1 MFAKQVIKAGLRFGS
16 LRTLRTT
23 SAAMSGG
30 YDGWN
35 EEDTKQTTRVA
46 ADTFDKVQH
55 LFLFPSSS
63 LLFFV
68 YINIKTSLASSRRD
82 KRIKHIFETKSLL
95 CIWEL
100 SLDLSHLGALQPRSR
115 PSEKKATQSR
125 DARSAASGKSTI
137 TNDLNYTNTRTIP
150 TIYSTHAPPG
160 FWRAPLCGTNP

>member
-1 MFAKQVIKAGLRFGS
+1 MDGTRRTRSKQRVLQQTLLTRYNTFSFFFVVVI
-16 LRTLRTT
+16 
-23 SAAMSGG
+23 
-30 YDGWN
+30 
-35 EEDTKQTTRVA
+35 V
-46 ADTFDKVQH
+46 
-55 LFLFPSSS
+55 
-63 LLFFV
+63 FV